1 MQCPTDANNRYGT
14 DVAELGDPGSRTD
27 HWQATIIYKQEGSA
41 SKTKQIQTVCGRTQV
56 TEGYQ
61 ILDPERSARRSV
73 PEELARP
80 WARKMPVQ

>member
-1 MQCPTDANNRYGT
+1 MQCPTDANSNRYGT

-27 HWQATIIYKQEGSA
+27 QATIIYKQEGSA

-61 ILDPERSARRSV
+61 ILDLERSARRSV